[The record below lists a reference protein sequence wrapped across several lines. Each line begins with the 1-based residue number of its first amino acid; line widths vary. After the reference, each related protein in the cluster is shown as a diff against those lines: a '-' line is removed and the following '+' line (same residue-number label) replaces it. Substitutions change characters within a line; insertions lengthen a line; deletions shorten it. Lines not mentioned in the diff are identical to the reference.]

1 MPIPEVPTEEA
12 TFPYPLHMDAKII
25 LIGEYDDSSDPI
37 TTVWTLPFADATYDT
52 IVLSSHFGAQ
62 AGTVF
67 APDSITNR
75 KVRLAGD
82 WSGGKVAIGRS
93 FSRSVKLSRPYRR
106 DSRNVSLIGDRIS
119 IQKIITEH
127 LNAYGYSIRAEL
139 TGRASRTKVFAPSAV
154 DAQGEVVAWHSGD
167 AEHLDVYLEDSSVK
181 PSTIT
186 ALEFYGRFAE
196 GRT

>member
-1 MPIPEVPTEEA
+1 MPTLQFSNGV
-12 TFPYPLHMDAKII
+12 TFPYPLHMDAKAI
-25 LIGEYDDSSDPI
+25 LLGVYVVD
-37 TTVWTLPFADATYDT
+37 TTTWTLPFADATYDS
-52 IVLSSHFGAQ
+52 IVLSSQFGSIM
-62 AGTVF
+62 AGNVLT
-67 APDSITNR
+67 PDSITNR

-82 WSGGKVAIGRS
+82 WSGGRVAIGRS

-106 DSRNVSLIGDRIS
+106 DSAGVSLIGDRIS

-139 TGRASRTKVFAPSAV
+139 PSRVSRTKAFAPSAV
-154 DAQGEVVAWHSGD
+154 DAQGEVVAWLSGD
-167 AEHLDVYLEDSSVK
+167 AEQLDLYLEDSSVK

-186 ALEFYGRFAE
+186 ALEFHGRFAE

>member
-1 MPIPEVPTEEA
+1 MPIPPIPSGDA

-25 LIGEYDDSSDPI
+25 LIGEYNAADPER
-37 TTVWTLPFADATYDT
+37 TTWTLPFADATIDT
-52 IVLSSHFGAQ
+52 IVLSSQFGRME
-62 AGTVF
+62 GIVLT
-67 APDSITNR
+67 PDSITNR

-82 WSGGKVAIGRS
+82 WSGGKVALGRS

-106 DSRNVSLIGDRIS
+106 DSAGVSLIGDRIS

-127 LNAYGYSIRAEL
+127 LNAHGYSIRAEL
-139 TGRASRTKVFAPSAV
+139 PNRASRTKVFAPSVV
-154 DAQGEVVAWHSGD
+154 DAQGEVVAWLSGD
-167 AEHLDVYLEDSSVK
+167 AEQLDIYLEDSSVK